1 MPRNANVDLFS
12 VFLIGVVR
20 FLENSWH
27 RFYP

>member
-1 MPRNANVDLFS
+1 MPRNASVYLFS

-20 FLENSWH
+20 FQETSWH